1 MEAGKTLTEDRPGT
15 DQKVRVA
22 APAQRPDQLD
32 RTRRR
37 QRQLDGSETG
47 FDQAIDRGFGIL
59 AGAKP
64 ENRDHPRCQQLVR
77 ILACS
82 HVILASGSGHEAR
95 NPEF

>member
-1 MEAGKTLTEDRPGT
+1 VEVGKTLTEDRPGT

-47 FDQAIDRGFGIL
+47 FDQAIDRGFGIPP
-59 AGAKP
+59 GAQP
-64 ENRDHPRCQQLVR
+64 ENRNHPQRKQLADIR
-77 ILACS
+77 TFL
-82 HVILASGSGHEAR
+82 HVIMAPGSDPGRGAGC
-95 NPEF
+95 